1 MANIDPAPSWANIRR
16 LETTDRNM
24 AGPGGILNDP
34 TTSIAARLNLL
45 RDNDTT
51 LGNSVAAV
59 NSRQDATDTAIANIQ
74 GQVLTAPGTLSDLEN
89 GDALDP
95 AAGFPDVLSIQN
107 ALGPVSAINESI
119 DSLTARTK
127 DLNNRLRS
135 RIDLA
140 SPQYAVDFTGVQ
152 DSTSGWLAFL
162 EDSIAAGALGVS
174 SKGGT
179 VSVNSNYNRLLT
191 STDVLALDLPNV
203 TFKLAG
209 NNGLL
214 SLRNS
219 GVVTV
224 AVSIADVAYNLGD
237 GAVNSLVVQI
247 VAPGHSFAVGDVGK
261 VFSDDVCPFNETA
274 NQRVGEFFV
283 VGAVDGDTI
292 YTTAR
297 FFDTYASNAKVVKPS
312 TATVVLGGLRVTSVI
327 TSTWNASAVSLSG
340 FLTPI
345 GSLNFRNINAVG
357 LNVTGCYLPQFDIC
371 GENLKNSPPETAFGY
386 LVNDSSSFGG
396 RYEIRGSHAR
406 HAFTTT
412 TGNTTAGDDNW
423 FNRGRSIGFSVRG
436 SAQGCAAAFDTHA
449 PALNGLFDVLAIG
462 DYRGADTGGASV
474 NIRGQNCRIWL
485 RSYKAKIGVSV
496 IGTYATETQRA
507 AISMDYEGPANC
519 TPVLLSNE
527 SGSQAMQVTWT
538 GSIVTANQVV
548 FDIRNAELECVNPNV
563 TANFASA
570 NGSLFLLAAGAS
582 VRSRGGVFRVSGA
595 ASAGH
600 VVSRHS
606 ASNTTADV
614 AGLRIA
620 GNSGKLSTFGA
631 AGAFD
636 PVMRYENVEVDT
648 TLSAAAFT
656 ADATPTKA
664 SATYRNSAFTRPLQ
678 YRTSAFTVAGN
689 QSINLQFSGHPT
701 ITHRVETTVDGVN
714 INSLTKGAFPGQLLT
729 IANRSNSAFPV
740 TLINNS
746 GGNISLSAS
755 IVIQPGTGTTLYYDG
770 SNWQRA
776 A

>member
-51 LGNSVAAV
+51 LGNSIAEV
-59 NSRQDATDTAIANIQ
+59 NSRQDAADVAISTIQ
-74 GQVLTAPGTLSDLEN
+74 GQVLNAPGTLSDLEN
-89 GDALDP
+89 GAALDP
-95 AAGFPDVLSIQN
+95 AAAFPDVPSVEN
-107 ALGPVSAINESI
+107 SLGPVEAINLPIE
-119 DSLTARTK
+119 SLTARTK
-127 DLNNRLRS
+127 NLDARIRS

-140 SPQYAVDFTGVQ
+140 SPKYAVDFTGVL
-152 DSTSGWLAFL
+152 DSTAGWLSFL
-162 EDSIAAGALGVS
+162 DDIISTGALGVS

-179 VSVNSNYNRLLT
+179 VSVNSTYNRVLA
-191 STDVLALDLPNV
+191 STDVLALDFPNI
-203 TFKLAG
+203 TFKLAN

-224 AVSIADVAYNLGD
+224 AASIADVAYNLGD

-247 VAPGHSFAVGDVGK
+247 VAPGHTFAVGDVGK
-261 VFSDDVCPFNETA
+261 VFSDDVCPFNETP

-297 FFDTYASNAKVVKPS
+297 FFETYSSNAKVVKPS
-312 TATVVLGGLRVTSVI
+312 TATVALGALQVTSII

-340 FLTPI
+340 FLFPS
-345 GSLNFRNINAVG
+345 GSLNFRSLNAAG
-357 LNVTGCYLPQFDIC
+357 LNVTGCYIPQFEIC
-371 GENLKNSPPETAFGY
+371 GSNLKNAPSESAFGY
-386 LVNDSSSFGG
+386 MVNDSSSFGG
-396 RYEIRGSHAR
+396 KYEIRASHAR

-423 FNRGRSIGFSVRG
+423 FNRGRSIGFTVRG
-436 SAQGCAAAFDTHA
+436 TAQGCAAAFDTHA
-449 PALNGLFDVLAIG
+449 PALNGLFDVLVIG

-474 NIRGQNCRIWL
+474 NIRSQNCRISL
-485 RSYKAKIGVSV
+485 RSYKAKIGVSI

-507 AISMDYEGPANC
+507 AITMDYEGPANC

-527 SGSQAMQVTWT
+527 SGTQAMQVSWT
-538 GSIVTANQVV
+538 GSIVTANQAV
-548 FDIRNAELECVNPNV
+548 FDIRNAELECLNPNI
-563 TANFASA
+563 TANFSAA

-582 VRSRGGVFRVSGA
+582 VRSHGGVFRIAGA
-595 ASAGH
+595 ASSGH

-606 ASNTTADV
+606 ATNTSAHVAD
-614 AGLRIA
+614 LRIP
-620 GNSGKLSTFGA
+620 GNAGKLSTFGA

-636 PVMRYENVEVDT
+636 PVMRYENVEVET

-664 SATYRNSAFTRPLQ
+664 SATYRNANFTRPLQ

-689 QSINLQFSGHPT
+689 QAINLQFSGHPT

-714 INSLTKGAFPGQLLT
+714 INSLTKGAFPGQLMT
-729 IANRSNSAFPV
+729 IANRSSSAFPI

-746 GGNISLSAS
+746 AGNISLSAS
-755 IVIQPGTGTTLYYDG
+755 VVIQPGAGTTLYYDG
-770 SNWQRA
+770 TNWQRA